1 MRKDKN
7 NVRIMMVCVNND
19 IVFYVNIP
27 NKVFENRNS
36 SFSSS
41 KHVVFFIG
49 IRRIYN
55 PTKVL

>member
-1 MRKDKN
+1 
-7 NVRIMMVCVNND
+7 MMACVNND

-27 NKVFENRNS
+27 NMVFENRNS
-36 SFSSS
+36 SFSSL

-55 PTKVL
+55 STKVL